1 MATECSWFSIFFEK
15 ALVNRVNRRMDIRMV
30 RFCRSIMLVETWA
43 NSGLPEIT
51 ARRAPMHW
59 AGEYRTSLRGK
70 ILRILDNGHVVW
82 RPDGTESELTALP
95 ESLCADAKKK
105 G

>member
-1 MATECSWFSIFFEK
+1 
-15 ALVNRVNRRMDIRMV
+15 
-30 RFCRSIMLVETWA
+30 
-43 NSGLPEIT
+43 
-51 ARRAPMHW
+51 MHW

-95 ESLCADAKKK
+95 ESLCAEAKKK